1 LANVKAISSLHQLEQ
16 FFSRASIDTFETVYA
31 SREVDWAAIEEG
43 FSGEI
48 FG

>member
-1 LANVKAISSLHQLEQ
+1 MKSITSLHQLEQ

-31 SREVDWAAIEEG
+31 SRDVDWSAIEEG
-43 FSGEI
+43 FDGEI